1 MGHIQV
7 SHIFSII
14 SPKIYHDFH
23 RYVTSS
29 ESTENAIMVF
39 FFKKKKVRGY
49 FDRQLFQSTL
59 YINSNFLPKC
69 Y

>member
-39 FFKKKKVRGY
+39 FFLKKKGEGI
-49 FDRQLFQSTL
+49 L
-59 YINSNFLPKC
+59 
-69 Y
+69 